1 MSVMSRKLNVQSTP
15 LCHED
20 VPSGK
25 FRHPSSTLHCTQNE
39 YFSTQRATP
48 NSSLRIPRTSH
59 PTHLLSLIA
68 LFLLI
73 ILNVLAS
80 PKFAIGQSPDF
91 DENVRKV
98 AKQLNCPTCA
108 GRNLADC
115 PTETCLQWK
124 TEIKT
129 QLDAGKNAEQ
139 VIAYFQQRFG
149 ETVMQEPPRQGAT
162 LWLWLAP
169 TIAALALIAGGVIAA
184 HRFSRRA
191 VSTVDSAISTNDAYA
206 AELERQV
213 NENR

>member
-1 MSVMSRKLNVQSTP
+1 MTVMSRKLKVQSTP
-15 LCHED
+15 LCYED
-20 VPSGK
+20 VPSGS
-25 FRHPSSTLHCTQNE
+25 FRHPSTTLRYTQDE
-39 YFSTQRATP
+39 CFSAQRSTP
-48 NSSLRIPRTSH
+48 NSLH
-59 PTHLLSLIA
+59 PTRFLSLIA
-68 LFLLI
+68 LFLFI

-80 PKFAIGQSPDF
+80 PRFAIGQAPDF

-169 TIAALALIAGGVIAA
+169 TLAALALLAGGVIAA
-184 HRFSRRA
+184 RRFSRSA
-191 VSTVDSAISTNDAYA
+191 VSTVESAISTNDAYA

>member
-1 MSVMSRKLNVQSTP
+1 
-15 LCHED
+15 
-20 VPSGK
+20 
-25 FRHPSSTLHCTQNE
+25 LHCTQNE

-80 PKFAIGQSPDF
+80 PRFAIGQSPDF

>member
-1 MSVMSRKLNVQSTP
+1 
-15 LCHED
+15 
-20 VPSGK
+20 
-25 FRHPSSTLHCTQNE
+25 
-39 YFSTQRATP
+39 
-48 NSSLRIPRTSH
+48 
-59 PTHLLSLIA
+59 
-68 LFLLI
+68 
-73 ILNVLAS
+73 
-80 PKFAIGQSPDF
+80 
-91 DENVRKV
+91 
-98 AKQLNCPTCA
+98 
-108 GRNLADC
+108 
-115 PTETCLQWK
+115 LQWK